1 MSLSRISRR
10 GVADGV
16 VLMSSMSVVVER
28 AVSRFHPQRRLLA
41 NIQSTSSDC
50 MQPAFTA
57 SIIYF
62 QTYTH
67 LHQMHES
74 KKYDGVVADA
84 AEH

>member
-1 MSLSRISRR
+1 
-10 GVADGV
+10 
-16 VLMSSMSVVVER
+16 MSVVVER
-28 AVSRFHPQRRLLA
+28 AVSHLHMQRRLLA

-50 MQPAFTA
+50 IQPASTA

-62 QTYTH
+62 QTNTH

-74 KKYDGVVADA
+74 KKYDGVVVDA